1 MKLRGHIE
9 DETDKAIYFSI
20 TSDEE
25 GFHLGGK
32 TEWFPKS
39 KIRLPKEMNEEEIS
53 IYIPCWL
60 YDSKIVIRELER

>member
-39 KIRLPKEMNEEEIS
+39 KIRLPKEMNE
-53 IYIPCWL
+53 
-60 YDSKIVIRELER
+60 